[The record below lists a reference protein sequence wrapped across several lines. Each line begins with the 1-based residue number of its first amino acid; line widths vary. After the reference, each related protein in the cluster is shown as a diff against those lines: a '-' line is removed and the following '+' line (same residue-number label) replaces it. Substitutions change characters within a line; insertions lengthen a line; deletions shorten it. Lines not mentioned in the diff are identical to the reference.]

1 MDGYVYPSEWLST
14 QRRRGEEYGG
24 QQGAQDTGTHPRVGV
39 VLESSYPPG
48 TSFWLNPSTP
58 GTSVRDPGTGYSQP
72 EGNMPTQ
79 PAIPYYYGNVLSGP
93 HGSRPERALRIV
105 SGGSIIEPD
114 SVFDEESGRTYQ
126 NHPTARYLFP
136 NDPEEQDRAD
146 LQHKVF
152 RMYNGG
158 ALYRAPVGSPR
169 NVLEIATGTGI
180 WAIQYA
186 TEHRQHPSLLS
197 QLSFILR
204 PLGIPHTI
212 VTLRHAGRQLTQHYI
227 CS

>member
-1 MDGYVYPSEWLST
+1 MYPSEWLST
-14 QRRRGEEYGG
+14 QRRRGEGYEG
-24 QQGAQDTGTHPRVGV
+24 QQEAQEPGTHPRSGV
-39 VLESSYPPG
+39 PLGSSYPVGAGFWPNTSNIGASG
-48 TSFWLNPSTP
+48 TSF
-58 GTSVRDPGTGYSQP
+58 RDTATGYTQP
-72 EGNMPTQ
+72 EGTVPTQ
-79 PAIPYYYGNVLSGP
+79 PVGPYYYGNVLSAS
-93 HGSRPERALRIV
+93 HSSRPERALRII

-186 TEHRQHPSLLS
+186 TEHRQHLLSFHSSLLF
-197 QLSFILR
+197 QGFKHYSFDHS
-204 PLGIPHTI
+204 GHD
-212 VTLRHAGRQLTQHYI
+212 GRRLTQH
-227 CS
+227 